1 MWELVEHRV
10 VEDFDALTREDFR
23 VQRAEDAGLPLVQ
36 LWRTEYARWD
46 DPYADEPDKLGTI
59 GVAWKLV
66 EKPCKCGFDPG
77 DEDDFCVCDGI
88 ADALGGVLEDWDVRA
103 TSEWEASCWPVPW
116 GDETEMAKV
125 WVVAHERYEFE
136 RDTRYDYSLHVEG
149 VSAEVRREVFAAV
162 GVKEVGE

>member
-1 MWELVEHRV
+1 MWKLVEYRV
-10 VEDFDALTREDFR
+10 IEDFDALTREDFR
-23 VQRAEDAGLPLVQ
+23 VQRVEDAGLPLVQ

-46 DPYADEPDKLGTI
+46 DPDAAEPDKLGTI

-66 EKPCKCGFDPG
+66 EKPCECGFDPG

-88 ADALGGVLEDWDVRA
+88 ADALGEVLSDWDVYPD
-103 TSEWEASCWPVPW
+103 SLWEASSSPVPW

-125 WVVAHERYEFE
+125 RVSAHERYQYE
-136 RDTRYDYSLHVEG
+136 RDTRYDYSLRVEG

-162 GVKEVGE
+162 GVKE

>member
-1 MWELVEHRV
+1 MWKFVELGY
-10 VEDFDALTREDFR
+10 VEDMNDMTREA
-23 VQRAEDAGLPLVQ
+23 VQRWRSLVTSENASGVVRMY
-36 LWRTEYARWD
+36 RTEYARWE
-46 DPYADEPDKLGTI
+46 DPDADEPDKLGTI

-66 EKPCKCGFDPG
+66 EKPCECGFDPG

-116 GDETEMAKV
+116 ESEAQMANV
-125 WVVAHERYEFE
+125 WVSATESYEFE

-149 VSAEVRREVFAAV
+149 VTPAVRRELFAAV
-162 GVKEVGE
+162 GVK